1 MNLHTGQSRR
11 QFIKRTLATTGTLG
25 LTKSSGQ
32 IEVRDR
38 RQIDP
43 KALSQLR
50 AQLNGGLILP
60 GDPGY
65 DAARHIYYWNP
76 DTDRRPALVARCA
89 HADDV
94 RYAVEFESGGIHIRI
109 NVAWKDSAEAQ
120 SRMLWAAE
128 TRRLLR
134 PSSGERIYANYQSHA
149 GEGAA
154 EAVFGGNLPRL
165 IAAKNKYDPTNFFR
179 RNSNIQPTQA

>member
-50 AQLNGGLILP
+50 ARLNGGLISQGIQVMTQRDTSIIGIP
-60 GDPGY
+60 TRTDDPPWL
-65 DAARHIYYWNP
+65 HVVP
-76 DTDRRPALVARCA
+76 TPMMFDT
-89 HADDV
+89 
-94 RYAVEFESGGIHIRI
+94 
-109 NVAWKDSAEAQ
+109 
-120 SRMLWAAE
+120 
-128 TRRLLR
+128 
-134 PSSGERIYANYQSHA
+134 PS
-149 GEGAA
+149 
-154 EAVFGGNLPRL
+154 NLPANMDWKSPSGAGA
-165 IAAKNKYDPTNFFR
+165 IVIWVGASPTT
-179 RNSNIQPTQA
+179 SSSTWPG